1 MSIGVILADDHA
13 VVRAGLRR
21 LIESSP
27 DIRVLAEAESGEQAF
42 RDYLAR
48 KPNVAIFDL
57 NMPGMGGLEALRRI
71 LAHDA
76 AARVLVLSMHED
88 AVYPAR
94 ALQSGARGYVT
105 KRCAPEALLD
115 AIRAVAHGEIF
126 LEPRIA
132 QQLAANGMSGKEEPL
147 MELTAREFEVFRL
160 LAAGKSVHEI
170 ASVLFLSAKTVG
182 TYQTHILKKLNANNL
197 SDLTR
202 LAVRMGYVDA

>member
-1 MSIGVILADDHA
+1 MPIGVILADDHA

-21 LIESSP
+21 LIEGSP
-27 DIRVLAEAESGEQAF
+27 DIHVLAEVESGEQAF
-42 RDYLAR
+42 REYLAR
-48 KPNVAIFDL
+48 QPNIAILDL

-76 AARVLVLSMHED
+76 AARILVLSMHED

-94 ALQSGARGYVT
+94 ALRSGARGYVT
-105 KRCAPEALLD
+105 KRCAPEVLLE

-132 QQLAANGMSGKEEPL
+132 QQLAANGISGKAEPL

-160 LAAGKSVHEI
+160 LAVGKSVHEI
-170 ASVLFLSAKTVG
+170 AGVLFLSTKTVG

>member
-1 MSIGVILADDHA
+1 MPVRVILADDHA

-21 LIESSP
+21 LIDASP
-27 DIRVLAEAESGEQAF
+27 DIHVLAEAESGEQAF
-42 RDYLAR
+42 REYLAQR
-48 KPNVAIFDL
+48 PDMAIFDL

-76 AARVLVLSMHED
+76 AARILVLSMHED
-88 AVYPAR
+88 VVYPAR

-105 KRCAPEALLD
+105 KRCAPEVLLD
-115 AIRAVAHGEIF
+115 AIRVVARGEIF

-132 QQLAANGMSGKEEPL
+132 QQLAMNGVIGKEEPL

-160 LAAGKSVHEI
+160 LAAGKSVNEI
-170 ASVLFLSAKTVG
+170 ANVLFLSAKTVG